1 MPVTYDMN
9 NHHKGDTFNTLQFTM
24 LNTDG
29 LTPINLT
36 GMGIKSQFRSDW
48 KKGVLVKELNI
59 GTGITVT
66 DALNG
71 VFQIDP
77 FILDWNP
84 SNYYYDVEFTFV
96 DARVVTYIEG
106 LIKIMQDVTYE

>member
-1 MPVTYDMN
+1 MPEFYKMP
-9 NHHKGDTFNTLQFTM
+9 NHYKGDTFNGLQFTV

-29 LTPINLT
+29 LTAIDLT
-36 GMGIKSQFRSDW
+36 DVVIKSEFKLNN
-48 KKGVLVKELNI
+48 KKGQIVDTFII
-59 GTGITVT
+59 GAGLTVT